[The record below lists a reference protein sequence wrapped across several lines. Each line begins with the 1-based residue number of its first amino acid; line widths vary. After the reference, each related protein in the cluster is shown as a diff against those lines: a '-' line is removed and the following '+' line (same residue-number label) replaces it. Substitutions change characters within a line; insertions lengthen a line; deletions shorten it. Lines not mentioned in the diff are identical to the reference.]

1 MFDPSQE
8 TEPDWQIEIGED
20 VKEECNKFGRVRF
33 IFVDKDS
40 QGFVYV
46 KFADAA
52 GAAAAHKVMD
62 GRWFGNRTLQATYQ
76 FTALF
81 VQHFPESA

>member
-1 MFDPSQE
+1 MHLTWRLTSAPAPSRRCLLLKNMFDPSQE

-52 GAAAAHKVMD
+52 GAAAA
-62 GRWFGNRTLQATYQ
+62 RAT
-76 FTALF
+76 
-81 VQHFPESA
+81 SAELL